1 MAGLG
6 ETTYT
11 LADIAAQLGGDVL
24 GDPQTRVSRV
34 APLVSAGEGEITFLA
49 NPKFR
54 SQLATSR
61 ASAVILRAD
70 AADEF
75 SGARIVTGN
84 PYAYY
89 ARVTT
94 LLNPQRT
101 SFCGTHPSA
110 VLESFVPD
118 STAIGPNV
126 VVGSGV
132 TLGQNVVIHAGC
144 VIGDGVSIGDNAILY
159 ANVTI
164 YHGCRIGHRCILHSG
179 AVIGADGFGFAPDG
193 QLWVKIPQIGRV
205 VIGNDVEIGA
215 NATVDRGAID
225 DTLIG
230 DGCKIDNLVHV
241 GHNCQIGANSVLA
254 GCTGVAGSTVF
265 GEHCVVGGAGMIS
278 GHLNIVAGT
287 TISGGSTVMKSIFKP
302 GVYTSVQP
310 LDTHEDWLRNASH
323 IRRLSKLAD
332 RVSELEKQ
340 LKEKNIGD

>member
-6 ETTYT
+6 ETSYT

-54 SQLATSR
+54 SQLGGSK
-61 ASAVILRAD
+61 ASAVILRPD

-89 ARVTT
+89 ARVTA
-94 LLNPQRT
+94 LLNPQ
-101 SFCGTHPSA
+101 SVCFDGVHASA
-110 VLESFVPD
+110 VLGSEVPA
-118 STAIGPNV
+118 SAAIGPNAV
-126 VVGSGV
+126 IGHGV
-132 TLGQNVVIHAGC
+132 TLGENVVIHAGC
-144 VIGDGVSIGDNAILY
+144 VIGDDVSIGDGSVFY
-159 ANVTI
+159 PNVVV
-164 YHGCRIGHRCILHSG
+164 YYGCRIGHGCIVHSG

-193 QLWVKIPQIGRV
+193 QSWVKIPQIGGV
-205 VIGNDVEIGA
+205 VIGNNVEIGA
-215 NATVDRGAID
+215 NTTVDRGALD
-225 DTLIG
+225 DTVVG
-230 DGCKIDNLVHV
+230 DGCKIDNLVHI
-241 GHNCQIGANSVLA
+241 GHNCRIGANSVLA

-278 GHLNIVAGT
+278 GHLNIVGDT
-287 TISGGSTVMKSIFKP
+287 TISGGSTVMKSIMKP

-323 IRRLSKLAD
+323 IRRLAKLAD
-332 RVSELEKQ
+332 RVAELEKA
-340 LKEKNIGD
+340 LK

>member
-6 ETTYT
+6 ETSYT

-34 APLVSAGEGEITFLA
+34 APLVSAAEGEITFLA

-54 SQLATSR
+54 SQLATCK
-61 ASAVILRAD
+61 ASAVILRQD

-89 ARVTT
+89 ARVTA
-94 LLNPQRT
+94 LLNPQ
-101 SFCGTHPSA
+101 SVGFNGVHASA
-110 VLESFVPD
+110 VLESAVPA
-118 STAIGPNV
+118 SVAIGPNV
-126 VVGSGV
+126 VIGHGV
-132 TLGQNVVIHAGC
+132 TLGENVAIHAGC
-144 VIGDGVSIGDNAILY
+144 VIGDSVCIGDGSVLY
-159 ANVTI
+159 PNVVV
-164 YHGCRIGHRCILHSG
+164 YYGCRIGHGCILHSG

-193 QLWVKIPQIGRV
+193 QSWVKIPQIGGV

-215 NATVDRGAID
+215 NTTVDRGALE
-225 DTLIG
+225 DTVVG

-241 GHNCQIGANSVLA
+241 GHNCRIGANSVLA

-265 GEHCVVGGAGMIS
+265 GEHCIVGGAGMIS
-278 GHLNIVAGT
+278 GHLNIVGDT
-287 TISGGSTVMKSIFKP
+287 TISGGSTVMKSIMKP
-302 GVYTSVQP
+302 GIYTSVQP

-323 IRRLSKLAD
+323 IRRLAKLAD
-332 RVSELEKQ
+332 RVAELEKK
-340 LKEKNIGD
+340 LK

>member
-34 APLVSAGEGEITFLA
+34 APLVSAAEGEITFLA

-54 SQLATSR
+54 SQLATSK
-61 ASAVILRAD
+61 ASAVILRPD

-75 SGARIVTGN
+75 VGARIVTGN

-89 ARVTT
+89 ARVTA
-94 LLNPQRT
+94 LLNPQ
-101 SFCGTHPSA
+101 SVGFIGIHASA
-110 VLESFVPD
+110 VLESAVPA
-118 STAIGPNV
+118 SVVIGPNV
-126 VVGSGV
+126 VIGRGV
-132 TLGQNVVIHAGC
+132 TLGENVAIHAGC
-144 VIGDGVSIGDNAILY
+144 VIGDGVSIGDGSVLY
-159 ANVTI
+159 PNVVV
-164 YHGCRIGHRCILHSG
+164 YYGCRIGYGCILHSG

-193 QLWVKIPQIGRV
+193 QSWVKIPQIGGV
-205 VIGNDVEIGA
+205 VVGNDVEIGA
-215 NATVDRGAID
+215 NTTVDRGALE
-225 DTLIG
+225 DTVVG

-241 GHNCQIGANSVLA
+241 GHNCRIGANSVLA

-265 GEHCVVGGAGMIS
+265 GEHCIVGGAGMIS
-278 GHLNIVAGT
+278 GHLNIVGDT
-287 TISGGSTVMKSIFKP
+287 TISGGSTVMKSIMKP

-323 IRRLSKLAD
+323 IRRLAKLAD
-332 RVSELEKQ
+332 RVAELEKK
-340 LKEKNIGD
+340 LK